1 MLHNIAGIACIV
13 SDIPRAISI
22 KIDDSNNSIVWNLNQ
37 PVRRNRSCTAQ
48 IQDAT
53 SDSAAHFEGGGPF
66 RQCNILLFNKA
77 RVRAVASSIPRIVVL
92 AKDKQ
97 GFIRNACNY
106 SCGRIRS
113 RAKIKATASDGAEN
127 AGEHITTSF
136 LAMGIE
142 KAELLFEA
150 PQKLS

>member
-1 MLHNIAGIACIV
+1 M
-13 SDIPRAISI
+13 
-22 KIDDSNNSIVWNLNQ
+22 
-37 PVRRNRSCTAQ
+37 
-48 IQDAT
+48 
-53 SDSAAHFEGGGPF
+53 
-66 RQCNILLFNKA
+66 
-77 RVRAVASSIPRIVVL
+77 IPRIVVL

-142 KAELLFEA
+142 KGGVKKGPNTTKKDLEPASGTNPFLCDIIYLT
-150 PQKLS
+150 